1 MVLKAKI
8 VPQIT
13 LVGAGPGDP
22 ELITLKGIKALQ
34 AANVVLYD
42 ALASQDLLN
51 YCEPNTELIF
61 VGKRAGVPCVSQE
74 YISQIMVEKAIEK
87 GHVVRLKG
95 GDPMVFGRALEEI
108 EKAREYGIDPLVIP
122 GISSSIAAGT
132 SLGVPVTAR
141 GYADSF
147 WVITGTKSDLE
158 LSTDVQL
165 AAQSKATVIL
175 LMAMSKLEQI
185 QEIYINAGRGDLPFL
200 LVQNATTEFQ
210 KEAVGTMQNIVEIK
224 EKSGLQNPAVLII
237 GEVAAL
243 AQIKNNK
250 NSYQQFASTILV

>member
-8 VPQIT
+8 LPQIT
-13 LVGAGPGDP
+13 LVGAGPGDA
-22 ELITLKGIKALQ
+22 ELITVKGVKALQ
-34 AANVVLYD
+34 SANVVLYD
-42 ALASQDLLN
+42 ALASEDLLD
-51 YCEPNTELIF
+51 YCSPNTELIF

-74 YISQIMVEKAIEK
+74 FISQLMVEKAIEK

-108 EKAREYGIDPLVIP
+108 EKAREYGIDPVVIP
-122 GISSSIAAGT
+122 GVSSSIAAGT
-132 SLGVPVTAR
+132 ALGVPVTAR

-185 QEIYINAGRGDLPFL
+185 QQIYIKAGRGDLPFL

-210 KEAVGTMQNIVEIK
+210 KEVVGTIQNVVEIK
-224 EKSGLQNPAVLII
+224 EKHGLQNPAVLII
-237 GEVAAL
+237 GKVAAL
-243 AQIKNNK
+243 AQIKKSNYK
-250 NSYQQFASTILV
+250 NQLFANTVLV